1 MDSWPWLQYH
11 NSIICERGKE
21 RDNERCLETS
31 YHRPILVGWWWG
43 LGPTNSGFSTRWQSK
58 IFFGLLMG
66 FVPTQKNSSPNIWFP
81 LPFLITTINGDGTC
95 RTPLGPQLTIGG
107 NTGTHLSMAR
117 EPCKTCLLQPTPKSS
132 KPTGSA
138 CSNTFRRVLWK
149 KKYTRVFPVG
159 SPLVVDFHVGD

>member
-43 LGPTNSGFSTRWQSK
+43 LGPTNSGFSTRGQSK

-66 FVPTQKNSSPNIWFP
+66 FVPTQKNSSPPIWFP
-81 LPFLITTINGDGTC
+81 SPFLITTINGDGTC

-117 EPCKTCLLQPTPKSS
+117 EPCKTCSFQQTPKSS
-132 KPTGSA
+132 KPAGSA